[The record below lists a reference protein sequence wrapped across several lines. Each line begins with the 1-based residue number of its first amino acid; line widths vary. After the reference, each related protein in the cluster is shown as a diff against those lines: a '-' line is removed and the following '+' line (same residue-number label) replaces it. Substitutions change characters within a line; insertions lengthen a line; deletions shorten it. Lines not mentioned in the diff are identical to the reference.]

1 MVFIFDMDGVIVDN
15 AEWHLEAF
23 AEFGKR
29 HGLVQTKEEY
39 IKYFGNTNQTIM
51 NSLFRTQ
58 LSSYKSE
65 ELANEKEVIY
75 RELYRPFIKPVG
87 GLPAFLEYASMHNIP
102 IALATS
108 APNENVNFTLEATGL
123 KKYFNIISDSS
134 MVKHGKPDPEIYLL
148 TAAKL
153 GVQPSDCVVFEDSIA
168 GIQSALTAGMHVIG
182 VATTHK
188 SEELLMYVNEI
199 IMNFD
204 ATEEIISKIN
214 KIYFAEG
221 RKGK

>member
-15 AEWHLEAF
+15 AVWHLEAF

-29 HGLVQTKEEY
+29 HGLVRTKKEY
-39 IKYFGNTNQTIM
+39 TKYFGNTNQTIM
-51 NSLFRTQ
+51 NSLFNTI
-58 LSSYKSE
+58 LSDDKLSA
-65 ELANEKEVIY
+65 LAKEKEIIY
-75 RELYRPFIKPVG
+75 RKLYKPLIQPVD
-87 GLPAFLEYASMHNIP
+87 GLPVFLKNASDKGIP

-108 APNENVNFTLEATGL
+108 APLENVDFTLEATGL
-123 KKYFNIISDSS
+123 KKYFSIISDAS

-153 GVQPSDCVVFEDSIA
+153 GVQPTDCIVFEDSIA
-168 GIQSALTAGMHVIG
+168 GIQSALSAGMRVIG

-188 SEELLMYVNEI
+188 PEELLTYVKEI

-204 ATEEIISKIN
+204 ASDMLIQNLLHLPIQ
-214 KIYFAEG
+214 
-221 RKGK
+221 

>member
-15 AEWHLEAF
+15 AVWHLESF

-29 HGLVQTKEEY
+29 HGLVQTKDEY

-51 NSLFRTQ
+51 NSLFNTV
-58 LSSYKSE
+58 LSDDNLTA
-65 ELANEKEVIY
+65 LAKEKEIIY
-75 RELYRPFIKPVG
+75 RDLYRPFIQPVD
-87 GLPAFLEYASMHNIP
+87 GLPAFLKNASIKGIP

-108 APNENVNFTLEATGL
+108 APLENVDFTLEATGL
-123 KKYFNIISDSS
+123 KKYFSIISDAS

-153 GVQPSDCVVFEDSIA
+153 GVQPTDCIVFEDSIA
-168 GIQSALTAGMHVIG
+168 GIQSALSAGMRVIG

-188 SEELLMYVNEI
+188 PEELLTYVKEI

-204 ATEEIISKIN
+204 ASDMLIQNLLHLPIQ
-214 KIYFAEG
+214 
-221 RKGK
+221 

>member
-15 AEWHLEAF
+15 AVWHLEAF

-39 IKYFGNTNQTIM
+39 TKYFGNTNQTIM
-51 NSLFRTQ
+51 NSLFNTQ
-58 LSSYKSE
+58 LSSDKLIA
-65 ELANEKEVIY
+65 LAEEKEIIY
-75 RELYRPFIKPVG
+75 RELYRPFILPVE
-87 GLPAFLEYASMHNIP
+87 GLPAFLKNASAQGIP

-108 APNENVNFTLEATGL
+108 APKENVDFTLDSTGL
-123 KKYFNIISDSS
+123 KKYFSIISDAS
-134 MVKHGKPDPEIYLL
+134 MVKRGKPDPEIYLL

-153 GVQPSDCVVFEDSIA
+153 GVQPSDCIVFEDSIA
-168 GIQSALTAGMHVIG
+168 GIQSALSAGMRVIG

-188 SEELLMYVNEI
+188 PEELLTYVNEI

-204 ATEEIISKIN
+204 AAEKL
-214 KIYFAEG
+214 IYS
-221 RKGK
+221 

>member
-15 AEWHLEAF
+15 AVWHLEAF

-39 IKYFGNTNQTIM
+39 TKYFGNTNQTIM
-51 NSLFRTQ
+51 NSLFNTQ
-58 LSSYKSE
+58 LSSDKLIA
-65 ELANEKEVIY
+65 LAEEKEIIY
-75 RELYRPFIKPVG
+75 RELYRPFILPVE
-87 GLPAFLEYASMHNIP
+87 GLPAFLENASDQAIP

-108 APNENVNFTLEATGL
+108 APKENVDFTLDLTGL
-123 KKYFNIISDSS
+123 RKYFSIISDAS

-153 GVQPSDCVVFEDSIA
+153 GVQPSDCIVFEDSIA
-168 GIQSALTAGMHVIG
+168 GIQSALSAGMRVIG

-188 SEELLMYVNEI
+188 PEELLTYVNKI

-204 ATEEIISKIN
+204 ARDQFIKDLLQMPVQ
-214 KIYFAEG
+214 
-221 RKGK
+221 

>member
-15 AEWHLEAF
+15 AAWHLEAF

-29 HGLVQTKEEY
+29 HGLVQTKDEY

-51 NSLFRTQ
+51 NSLFNTQ
-58 LSSYKSE
+58 LSSEKLVA
-65 ELANEKEVIY
+65 LANEKETIY
-75 RELYRPFIKPVG
+75 REIYRPFIKPVE
-87 GLPAFLEYASMHNIP
+87 GLEAFLEYASSLGIP

-108 APNENVNFTLEATGL
+108 APYENVNFTLEATGL

-168 GIQSALTAGMHVIG
+168 GIQSALNAGMHVIG

-188 SEELLMYVNEI
+188 PEELLTYINEI
-199 IMNFD
+199 IMNFEASD
-204 ATEEIISKIN
+204 LLIRN
-214 KIYFAEG
+214 LLQMPVN
-221 RKGK
+221 

>member
-15 AEWHLEAF
+15 AAWHLEAF

-29 HGLVQTKEEY
+29 HGLVQTKNEY

-51 NSLFRTQ
+51 NSLFNTQ
-58 LSSYKSE
+58 LSSDKLVA
-65 ELANEKEVIY
+65 LANEKETIY
-75 RELYRPFIKPVG
+75 RELYRPFIKPVE
-87 GLPAFLEYASMHNIP
+87 GLEAFLEYASSLCIP

-123 KKYFNIISDSS
+123 KKYFKIISDSS

-153 GVQPSDCVVFEDSIA
+153 GVQPSDCVVFEDSVA
-168 GIQSALTAGMHVIG
+168 GIQSALNAGMHVIG

-188 SEELLMYVNEI
+188 PEELLTYVNEI
-199 IMNFD
+199 IMNFEASD
-204 ATEEIISKIN
+204 LLIRN
-214 KIYFAEG
+214 LLQMPVN
-221 RKGK
+221 